1 MNIELS
7 AIEARIVGC
16 LIEKEVTTPDQY
28 PLSLNALTN
37 ACNQKTNRD
46 PVLEL
51 TEAAVQQAVD
61 TLMKKHLVSDRSAGY
76 GGRVTKYKHR
86 FCNTE
91 FGPLKFSKQELGI
104 ICVLLLRG
112 PQTPGELRSRT
123 NRLCDFAD
131 AAQVEATLRGL
142 MEREDGPF
150 IARLARAPGARE
162 SRYAHLFSGAIE
174 SVPETP
180 DAGDAGDSAAA
191 GTSITL
197 AQRLAVLEDKVAAMQ
212 REIDALKDTAS
223 EQVTTNLEE

>member
-7 AIEARIVGC
+7 PHEARVIGC

-37 ACNQKTNRD
+37 ACNQKTNRE

-51 TEAAVQQAVD
+51 SESSVQQAVD

-91 FGPLKFSKQELGI
+91 FGPLKFSQQELGI

-123 NRLCDFAD
+123 NRLCEFAD
-131 AAQVEATLRGL
+131 AEQVEAVLKAL
-142 MEREDGPF
+142 MTREDGPF
-150 IARLARAPGARE
+150 IARLSKAPGARE
-162 SRYAHLFSGAIE
+162 SRYAHLFSGLVE
-174 SVPETP
+174 SAPESEAAAEP
-180 DAGDAGDSAAA
+180 AA
-191 GTSITL
+191 GTGARDLGARIG
-197 AQRLAVLEDKVAAMQ
+197 RLEELVEQLRLQ
-212 REIDALKDTAS
+212 IDALKS
-223 EQVTTNLEE
+223 RGV

>member
-7 AIEARIVGC
+7 PHEARVIGC
-16 LIEKEVTTPDQY
+16 LIEKEATTPDQY

-51 TEAAVQQAVD
+51 SESTVQHAVD

-91 FGPLKFSKQELGI
+91 FGPLKFSQQELGI

-123 NRLCDFAD
+123 NRLCEFAD
-131 AAQVEATLRGL
+131 AEQVEAVLKAL
-142 MEREDGPF
+142 MTREDGPF
-150 IARLARAPGARE
+150 IARLSKAAGARE
-162 SRYAHLFSGAIE
+162 SRYAHLFSGLVE
-174 SVPETP
+174 SAPESEAAEP
-180 DAGDAGDSAAA
+180 AA
-191 GTSITL
+191 GTSARDLGARIARL
-197 AQRLAVLEDKVAAMQ
+197 EELVEQLRAQ
-212 REIDALKDTAS
+212 IDALKSRGA
-223 EQVTTNLEE
+223 

>member
-7 AIEARIVGC
+7 ALEARILGC

-46 PVLEL
+46 PVMEL
-51 TEAAVQQAVD
+51 PETEVQKVVD
-61 TLMKKHLVSDRSAGY
+61 ALLKKHWVSDRSAGY

-91 FGPLKFSKQELGI
+91 FGSLKFSKQELGI

-112 PQTPGELRSRT
+112 PQTPGELRTRT
-123 NRLCDFAD
+123 NRLCEFAD
-131 AAQVEATLRGL
+131 AEQTEATLKGL

-150 IARLARAPGARE
+150 VTKLARAPGSREAR
-162 SRYAHLFSGAIE
+162 YGHLFSGTPVFAGE
-174 SVPETP
+174 EPEPET
-180 DAGDAGDSAAA
+180 ARAADSAGATLAARVSALEELVAQLRAQIEALKA
-191 GTSITL
+191 GTPTP
-197 AQRLAVLEDKVAAMQ
+197 E
-212 REIDALKDTAS
+212 
-223 EQVTTNLEE
+223 